1 MKHIE
6 KTIKLLLTLSL
17 LIVVLV
23 GFNSCNIDEP
33 VPTPTPKTMQEYKLM
48 LRDFYNR
55 EKLFV
60 DSSKV
65 GYNIN
70 EFAPSAATSFDAYKA
85 NYLRNLKSIDSILVK
100 ADSIVQKLP
109 VVTIG
114 DLVKAAGYT
123 STTGKAFRSKV
134 NICDKRALNDSIT
147 SCLNLNNIIVAGN
160 GGLVGVSNVLN
171 EDKSKF
177 LDAISL
183 AITTRDASTTI
194 DRQVKEALPL
204 LNTARLAFLSSV
216 IPSDLPT
223 FINNTSAS
231 IASQLTIANNSVVGF
246 NSGEYLS
253 KLKAN
258 YLTALNVAQTAVVSG
273 ASFTQVSTVLNSLT
287 TPKAAFIANVAD
299 KRTLNDTIIAD
310 SLVNTKL
317 TVGTTNGQIS
327 LAVQNNFK
335 SALSTALA
343 TRDNANSS
351 DAQVKGGTYALTL
364 YKNAVVASIPLHYGI
379 NTAVALNTATL
390 VGTTTGKVPQAAKTA
405 FTTAITTATTQRDA
419 KTTTVTQMNDALIQ
433 LEKARVLF
441 TAFIVK

>member
-17 LIVVLV
+17 LIVMLV

-33 VPTPTPKTMQEYKLM
+33 VPTPTPKTIQEYKVM
-48 LRDFYNR
+48 LRDFYKS

-60 DSSKV
+60 DSCKV

-70 EFAPSAATSFDAYKA
+70 EFAPLAATSFDAYKA

-100 ADSIVQKLP
+100 ADSAVQKLP
-109 VVTIG
+109 VVTIA

-123 STTGKAFRSKV
+123 STTGKAFRAKV

-160 GGLVGVSNVLN
+160 GDVIGVSNVLN

-183 AITTRDASTTI
+183 AITTRDAYTTI

-204 LNTARLAFLSSV
+204 LNAARITFLASV
-216 IPSDLPT
+216 IPSDLKT
-223 FINNTSAS
+223 YITNASAS
-231 IASQLTIANNSVVGF
+231 IASQLNIANNSVAGF
-246 NSGEYLS
+246 KAGEYLS
-253 KLKAN
+253 KLRIN
-258 YLTALNVAQTAVVSG
+258 YITALTAAQAVVVSG
-273 ASFTQVSTVLNSLT
+273 ATFPQVTTALNTLS
-287 TPKAAFIANVAD
+287 TPKAAFLPNVAD

-310 SLVNTKL
+310 SLLNTKL

-335 SALSTALA
+335 SALSTASA
-343 TRDNANSS
+343 TRDNANST

-390 VGTTTGKVPQAAKTA
+390 VGTTTGKVPQSAKTA
-405 FTTAITTATTQRDA
+405 FTAAINSSVTIRDS
-419 KTTTVTQMNDALIQ
+419 KTTTVAQMNDQLVQ

-441 TAFIVK
+441 TAFIIK